1 MPARGAPRTGRMQ
14 YFLIWENMIDDC
26 TLPWFYWNM
35 ELAVNA
41 LRALADPVRIR
52 IVHLLWQEGSMCV
65 CQIAAVTRVPYASLS
80 KHLHLLK
87 YTGLVT
93 DEKKGRWVYYSIP
106 EESWNPSAASMLALV
121 SSLAAQSPEVFAE
134 DAANAK
140 RVTCCSLTDVAKLGP
155 RFLAVVQKS
164 RKPKGVRT

>member
-1 MPARGAPRTGRMQ
+1 
-14 YFLIWENMIDDC
+14 
-26 TLPWFYWNM
+26 M

-52 IVHLLWQEGSMCV
+52 IVHLLLQQKSMCV
-65 CQIAAVTRVPYASLS
+65 CQIAAVTCVPYASLS

-87 YTGLVT
+87 YTGLIT

-106 EESWNPSAASMLALV
+106 DESWNKSAGSMLALV
-121 SSLAAQSPEVFAE
+121 SRLAAESPEVFSA

-140 RVTCCSLTDVAKLGP
+140 RVTCCDLSDVAKLGP
-155 RFLAVVQKS
+155 RFLAVLSKS
-164 RKPKGVRT
+164 KKAKRSLV

>member
-1 MPARGAPRTGRMQ
+1 MGPEFGYLP
-14 YFLIWENMIDDC
+14 YFPILENMVDGRASACFDGC
-26 TLPWFYWNM
+26 M

-41 LRALADPVRIR
+41 LRALADPVRLR
-52 IVHLLWQEGSMCV
+52 IVHLLWQESSMCV

-93 DEKKGRWVYYSIP
+93 DEKRGRWVYYSIP

-121 SSLAAQSPEVFAE
+121 SSLAAQSPGVFAE

-140 RVTCCSLTDVAKLGP
+140 RVTCCNLTDVAKLGS
-155 RFLAVVQKS
+155 RFLAVLQKS
-164 RKPKGVRT
+164 RKSKGVKV

>member
-1 MPARGAPRTGRMQ
+1 MV
-14 YFLIWENMIDDC
+14 DDRLRASYHG
-26 TLPWFYWNM
+26 TM

-41 LRALADPVRIR
+41 LRALADPVRLR
-52 IVHLLWQEGSMCV
+52 IVRLLWQDRSLCV
-65 CQIAAVTRVPYASLS
+65 CQIAAVIRVPYASLS

-106 EESWNPSAASMLALV
+106 QESWNPSAASIFALV
-121 SSLAAQSPEVFAE
+121 SNLAAQSPEIFEE

-140 RVTCCSLTDVAKLGP
+140 RVTCCNLADVARFGP
-155 RFLAVVQKS
+155 RFLSVLQKN
-164 RKPKGVRT
+164 RKSKGVKV